1 MRDREIIAR
10 NLINIIDVKNCQYFS
25 QFMNDDLYDKLYD
38 YLIKLSRGNDKAV
51 AHTKLMME
59 ECRPIIEKIEKD
71 EQLSND
77 EFNSFMEKFR
87 VFKRKYLMQKYFSN
101 IINTVQLL

>member
-1 MRDREIIAR
+1 ME
-10 NLINIIDVKNCQYFS
+10 LLQ
-25 QFMNDDLYDKLYD
+25 
-38 YLIKLSRGNDKAV
+38 AV

-71 EQLSND
+71 EQISND

-87 VFKRKYLMQKYFSN
+87 VFKRKYLM
-101 IINTVQLL
+101 

>member
-25 QFMNDDLYDKLYD
+25 QFMNDDLYDKL
-38 YLIKLSRGNDKAV
+38 IKLSRGNDKAV
-51 AHTKLMME
+51 AHIKLMME

-87 VFKRKYLMQKYFSN
+87 VFKRKYLM
-101 IINTVQLL
+101 

>member
-1 MRDREIIAR
+1 VIIVRDREIIAR

-59 ECRPIIEKIEKD
+59 ECRPIIEKIVKD
-71 EQLSND
+71 EQISND

-87 VFKRKYLMQKYFSN
+87 VFKRKYLM
-101 IINTVQLL
+101 

>member
-1 MRDREIIAR
+1 
-10 NLINIIDVKNCQYFS
+10 
-25 QFMNDDLYDKLYD
+25 MNDDLYDKLYD

-51 AHTKLMME
+51 ANTKLIME

-71 EQLSND
+71 EQLTND

-87 VFKRKYLMQKYFSN
+87 VFKRKYLM
-101 IINTVQLL
+101 

>member
-51 AHTKLMME
+51 DHTKLIME

-71 EQLSND
+71 DQISND
-77 EFNSFMEKFR
+77 EFNSFMENSEYSKG
-87 VFKRKYLMQKYFSN
+87 N
-101 IINTVQLL
+101 ILCKSAFPIS

>member
-71 EQLSND
+71 EQLSMM
-77 EFNSFMEKFR
+77 NSILLWKNSECLKG
-87 VFKRKYLMQKYFSN
+87 N
-101 IINTVQLL
+101 ILCKNTFPTS

>member
-1 MRDREIIAR
+1 MVIIVRDREIIAR

-59 ECRPIIEKIEKD
+59 ECRPIMKKSKKTNRF
-71 EQLSND
+71 LMM
-77 EFNSFMEKFR
+77 NSILLWKNSECLKG
-87 VFKRKYLMQKYFSN
+87 N
-101 IINTVQLL
+101 ILCKNAFPIS

>member
-1 MRDREIIAR
+1 MIIVRDREIIAR
-10 NLINIIDVKNCQYFS
+10 NLINIIDVKNFS

-87 VFKRKYLMQKYFSN
+87 VFKRKYLM
-101 IINTVQLL
+101 

>member
-51 AHTKLMME
+51 AHIKLNDG
-59 ECRPIIEKIEKD
+59 RGDRLLKKIEKD
-71 EQLSND
+71 EQISND
-77 EFNSFMEKFR
+77 EFNSFLWKNSE
-87 VFKRKYLMQKYFSN
+87 FKRKYLM
-101 IINTVQLL
+101 

>member
-59 ECRPIIEKIEKD
+59 ECRPIIEKIVKG
-71 EQLSND
+71 EQISNA
-77 EFNSFMEKFR
+77 EFNSFMENSEYSKG
-87 VFKRKYLMQKYFSN
+87 N
-101 IINTVQLL
+101 ILCKSAFPIS

>member
-25 QFMNDDLYDKLYD
+25 QFMNDDLYDTLYD

-71 EQLSND
+71 EQISND

-87 VFKRKYLMQKYFSN
+87 MFKRKYLM
-101 IINTVQLL
+101 

>member
-10 NLINIIDVKNCQYFS
+10 NLINIIDVKNFS

-51 AHTKLMME
+51 AHIKLMME

-71 EQLSND
+71 EQISND

-87 VFKRKYLMQKYFSN
+87 VFKRKYLM
-101 IINTVQLL
+101 

>member
-1 MRDREIIAR
+1 
-10 NLINIIDVKNCQYFS
+10 
-25 QFMNDDLYDKLYD
+25 
-38 YLIKLSRGNDKAV
+38 
-51 AHTKLMME
+51 ME

-87 VFKRKYLMQKYFSN
+87 VFKRKYLM
-101 IINTVQLL
+101 

>member
-10 NLINIIDVKNCQYFS
+10 NLINIIDVKNFS

-51 AHTKLMME
+51 AHIKLMME
-59 ECRPIIEKIEKD
+59 ECRPIIEKIIKD
-71 EQLSND
+71 EQISND
-77 EFNSFMEKFR
+77 EFNSFMERFR
-87 VFKRKYLMQKYFSN
+87 VFKRKYY
-101 IINTVQLL
+101 VR

>member
-1 MRDREIIAR
+1 MVIIARDREIRAR
-10 NLINIIDVKNCQYFS
+10 NLINIIDVKNFQYFS

-38 YLIKLSRGNDKAV
+38 YHVKLSRGNGKAA

-59 ECRPIIEKIEKD
+59 ECRPIIEKIEKN
-71 EQLSND
+71 EQISND

-87 VFKRKYLMQKYFSN
+87 VFKRKYLM
-101 IINTVQLL
+101 